1 MKLRVKQILVEFDEL
16 QVDKSINYIKYIY
29 LIILLHLKGYS
40 MVRTNS
46 LTNYLFIDKS
56 SFKDNQL
63 S

>member
-40 MVRTNS
+40 MV
-46 LTNYLFIDKS
+46 
-56 SFKDNQL
+56 
-63 S
+63 